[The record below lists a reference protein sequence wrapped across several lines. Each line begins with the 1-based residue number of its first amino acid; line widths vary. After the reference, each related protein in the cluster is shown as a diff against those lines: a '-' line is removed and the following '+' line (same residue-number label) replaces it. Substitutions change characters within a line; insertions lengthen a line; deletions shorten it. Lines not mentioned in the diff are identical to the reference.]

1 MHYRG
6 WYDNLSTT
14 GKLSSVPWADFIFDP
29 VYSDY
34 VDVFEGGYGFT
45 RGIYRP
51 EVNSCMNYGIP
62 YYNTPS
68 RLSIYKRIL
77 NYAGENFSMENFRA
91 QDTFKW
97 GDTEITR
104 SASDRRMEQ
113 QYVTGNHHVP
123 MIVDFRKRG
132 VEVRGIRSKLLKNK
146 R

>member
-1 MHYRG
+1 MYMF
-6 WYDNLSTT
+6 LM
-14 GKLSSVPWADFIFDP
+14 
-29 VYSDY
+29 Y
-34 VDVFEGGYGFT
+34 V
-45 RGIYRP
+45 
-51 EVNSCMNYGIP
+51 S
-62 YYNTPS
+62 
-68 RLSIYKRIL
+68 L
-77 NYAGENFSMENFRA
+77 NMNFSMENFRA